1 MATYSSKKYPSGSV
15 TSAQLADGTVVAV
28 DLADGAITSAKLNS
42 TVDLSGKTVTY
53 RSIVAGDIASDAIT
67 TAKIADANITSGKL
81 ASGAAVA
88 NIGARAITAAQVPAG
103 SVIQVVQVVKT
114 DQFTSA
120 TSGFVDIT
128 GLSASITPSSA
139 SNKILVLATITAGA
153 GLNNNLGF
161 NLVRNSTNINQS
173 TGSSSNRTL
182 TQDYGDYYQTITS
195 PITFLDSPSTTSA
208 TTYKIQMNSEGQT
221 SCVINTRSTDTYYGG
236 VSQIT
241 LMEIA
246 V

>member
-1 MATYSSKKYPSGSV
+1 MALVLDGNGTMTVGNGDITGLVAGALPS
-15 TSAQLADGTVVAV
+15 TVVGAGAV
-28 DLADGAITSAKLNS
+28 L
-42 TVDLSGKTVTY
+42 
-53 RSIVAGDIASDAIT
+53 
-67 TAKIADANITSGKL
+67 
-81 ASGAAVA
+81 
-88 NIGARAITAAQVPAG
+88 
-103 SVIQVVQVVKT
+103 QVVQVVKT

-120 TSGFVDIT
+120 TNGFVDIT

-139 SNKILVLATITAGA
+139 SSKILILATITAGA
-153 GLNNNLGF
+153 GFQNNLGF

-173 TGSSSNRTL
+173 TGSTSNRTL
-182 TQDYGDYYQTITS
+182 TQNYGTAYQSITS

-221 SCVINTRSTDTYYGG
+221 SCVINSRATDTYYGG

-246 V
+246 A